1 MIEKKQIYQKS
12 PTEEIDFG
20 INWTALLKTG
30 ETITQSLWIAPSP
43 IDIALQQIV
52 GNITVCY
59 ISGGTLDTRVEV
71 FNKITTSLGAVYE
84 RFIVLEIENIQA

>member
-20 INWTALLKTG
+20 INWTPLLKTG
-30 ETITQSLWIAPSP
+30 ETVSQSVWTAPVDITISR
-43 IDIALQQIV
+43 QQII
-52 GNITVCY
+52 GNITGCF
-59 ISGGTLDTRVEV
+59 ISGGILDTRVEV

-84 RFIVLEIENIQA
+84 RFIVIEIENIQV